1 MKTAFE
7 QLRPYGNR
15 GTRAG
20 LTFFIRTPIT
30 VALFFALLHGC
41 ANMQPDST
49 VEPGFKPASTV
60 AGPLASAQQPIDAP
74 SIRARSGIMIDAR
87 SGKTLYEKNADERLP
102 VASTQKL
109 LTAMEVIAEGGLEKD
124 VQVTIWDQLQPPTKL
139 GLMAGTSHRRLDLL
153 GAMLVSSANDAA
165 SALANAADGSYGEFI
180 SRMNARAERLGAKH
194 SIFLNPHGLDM
205 PGQHSTARD
214 AAIIAYHAYRVP
226 LIRHFAAQ
234 EMIPFSYGDG
244 RTVLLENTNM
254 LLWNRP
260 AYFNGLKSGFTIEGG
275 KCLIAS
281 AKHNGREILIVLLG
295 STQEEVFRD
304 AKRLFRWYEKQVKT
318 IAAGDSA
325 PARADAAHGRSH
337 AAEQPVQVVWA
348 L

>member
-1 MKTAFE
+1 MKTAIDHLN
-7 QLRPYGNR
+7 QRGKQ

-20 LTFFIRTPIT
+20 LKFFIRTPLT
-30 VALFFALLHGC
+30 VALVFAILHGC
-41 ANMQPDST
+41 AYRPPDST
-49 VEPGFKPASTV
+49 VEPGFKPAATV
-60 AGPLASAQQPIDAP
+60 ASPLAIAQQPMNAP
-74 SIRARSGIMIDAR
+74 SIRAKSAIMIDAQ

-109 LTAMEVIAEGGLEKD
+109 LTAMEVIAEGGLEED

-139 GLMAGTSHRRLDLL
+139 GLIAGTSHRRLDLL

-165 SALANAADGSYGEFI
+165 SALANAADGSYGDFI

-194 SIFLNPHGLDM
+194 SMFLNPHGLDM
-205 PGQHSTARD
+205 AGQHSTARD

-275 KCLIAS
+275 KCLVAS
-281 AKHNGREILIVLLG
+281 AKYDGREILIVLLS

-304 AKRLFRWYEKQVKT
+304 AKRLFRWHEKQAKT
-318 IAAGDSA
+318 NAAGIA
-325 PARADAAHGRSH
+325 PPAR
-337 AAEQPVQVVWA
+337 
-348 L
+348 

>member
-1 MKTAFE
+1 MKTPFTPS
-7 QLRPYGNR
+7 RRGGNPSLS
-15 GTRAG
+15 G
-20 LTFFIRTPIT
+20 LIFLARTPLAT
-30 VALFFALLHGC
+30 AFVFAILYGC
-41 ANMQPDST
+41 AYMAPDST
-49 VEPGFKPASTV
+49 VEPGFKPASTI
-60 AGPLASAQQPIDAP
+60 AAPMPLAMKPKDAP
-74 SIRARSGIMIDAR
+74 ALRARSAIMIDAQ
-87 SGKTLYEKNADERLP
+87 SGQTLYEKNADEPLP

-109 LTAMEVIAEGGLEKD
+109 LTAMEVISEGGLESD

-139 GLMAGTSHRRLDLL
+139 GLIAGSSHRRLDLL

-165 SALANAADGSYGEFI
+165 STLANAADGSYGEFI
-180 SRMNARAERLGAKH
+180 SRMNARARRLGAKN
-194 SIFLNPHGLDM
+194 SVFLNPHGLDL

-214 AAIIAYHAYRVP
+214 SAIIAYHAYRFP

-260 AYFNGLKSGFTIEGG
+260 AYFNGLKSGFTIQGG
-275 KCLIAS
+275 KCLVAS
-281 AKHNGREILIVLLG
+281 AKHNGSEILIVLLG

-304 AKRLFRWYEKQVKT
+304 AKRLFSWHEKHLTKKVE
-318 IAAGDSA
+318 GDT
-325 PARADAAHGRSH
+325 
-337 AAEQPVQVVWA
+337 